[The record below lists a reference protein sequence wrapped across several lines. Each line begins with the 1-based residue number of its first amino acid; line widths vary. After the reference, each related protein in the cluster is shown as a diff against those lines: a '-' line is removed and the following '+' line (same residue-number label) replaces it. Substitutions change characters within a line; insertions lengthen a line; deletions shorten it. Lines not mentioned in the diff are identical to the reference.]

1 MRRLGSRVR
10 QLLLIRRTP
19 APFLIQRAGRKTL
32 VSLAKPSI
40 AELVGEGMSN
50 RDIAQH
56 LGISKRT
63 VDAHIEHIFGKLGI
77 SSRVQLAT
85 QLSPA
90 APSPERPPPRPGPP
104 GP

>member
-1 MRRLGSRVR
+1 
-10 QLLLIRRTP
+10 LLIRRTP

-63 VDAHIEHIFGKLGI
+63 VDAHIEHIFG
-77 SSRVQLAT
+77 
-85 QLSPA
+85 
-90 APSPERPPPRPGPP
+90 
-104 GP
+104 